1 MFSDLEKNII
11 IMALM
16 YLKSDYTQDD
26 LSNLGLMLDL
36 GENTNAKFEQICQT
50 LIEDLIGPIWDE
62 EGTAKAIKDQQLKLF
77 RDET

>member
-36 GENTNAKFEQICQT
+36 GEDTNAKFEQTCQT
-50 LIEDLIGPIWDE
+50 LIEDLVGPIWDE